1 MVAPT
6 MSKKNPCLTK
16 NILNKKQAQPN
27 GCACFIKG
35 KFKS

>member
-16 NILNKKQAQPN
+16 HIKQKQAQPN

-35 KFKS
+35 KL

>member
-6 MSKKNPCLTK
+6 MSKKIPYLTK
-16 NILNKKQAQPN
+16 HIKKQAQPI

-35 KFKS
+35 KL